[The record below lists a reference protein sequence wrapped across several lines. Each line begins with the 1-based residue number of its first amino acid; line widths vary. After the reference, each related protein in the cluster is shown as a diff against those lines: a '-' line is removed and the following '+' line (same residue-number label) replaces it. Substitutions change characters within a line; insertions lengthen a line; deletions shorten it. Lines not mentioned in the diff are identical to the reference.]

1 MPGGVCVYVCIY
13 QHLGDRAMQ
22 ILIYIF
28 VMRRASVAGEDG
40 TSMNMCSVFT
50 SLPDTL

>member
-40 TSMNMCSVFT
+40 TQHEYVLSFHKS
-50 SLPDTL
+50 S